1 MLSWVISKRQ
11 HLSVDKVGPH
21 SPQHCA
27 PQLTLV
33 CGAEE
38 KLVSV
43 EEPSRCTYAAQL
55 ATPAVCT
62 HDDHAALRRESD
74 AAEAEAAAIR
84 DEL

>member
-1 MLSWVISKRQ
+1 MHRFCRYTSGTRLISC
-11 HLSVDKVGPH
+11 L
-21 SPQHCA
+21 A
-27 PQLTLV
+27 LQLTLL

-43 EEPSRCTYAAQL
+43 EEPSRCAYTAQL
-55 ATPAVCT
+55 ATPALCT
-62 HDDHAALRRESD
+62 HEDHAALRAQSE